1 MTNINQSFS
10 VVQEV
15 SQALMNMH
23 NPSCESTNV
32 LKIRSCCLQVFRR
45 KPKIFGKFTRKN
57 LLRRTFSV
65 NFQPKSSENLLAGV
79 LSFDF
84 SQNFQNSFF
93 QDASGKCFKSART
106 ISFGITKI
114 RALLSNLVILAT
126 LLKVYLVHCH
136 KVETTLP
143 RTANCI
149 Y

>member
-1 MTNINQSFS
+1 M
-10 VVQEV
+10 
-15 SQALMNMH
+15 
-23 NPSCESTNV
+23 
-32 LKIRSCCLQVFRR
+32 
-45 KPKIFGKFTRKN
+45 
-57 LLRRTFSV
+57 

-93 QDASGKCFKSART
+93 QDASGKCFKSAWT
-106 ISFGITKI
+106 ISFGIKI

-143 RTANCI
+143 RTSNCI